1 MAWPPFVGDIRTR
14 IDDSPSPVVS
24 IVREVAQE
32 FRRDRVTG
40 LSAEIAFFAILSLFP
55 ALLALVA
62 ALGSM
67 EAVVGQGLAAD
78 AQDEVVGLMER
89 VLTNEASGTVDAVQR
104 LFEQSSPGLLT
115 VGLAVALWSASRGF
129 TAVINALDIAYDL
142 EERRSY
148 ARLRLAA
155 VGLAIGSVVVG
166 AVLLAV
172 MILGPLLGT
181 GPDVADAIGA
191 GGAFATAWDWV
202 RWPVAAAVAIVWAT
216 TILHLAPNHRTR
228 WREDL
233 PGALLA
239 ASTWLGLS
247 AGLRAYLAVA
257 GDTNQVFGT
266 LGGALI
272 VLLWLYLL
280 ALGLLLGGELNAV
293 LLRRRDQHKALAP
306 ELFSTRLAGAVRDR
320 RARRS
325 DQQA

>member
-14 IDDSPSPVVS
+14 IDTSDAPVVS
-24 IVREVAQE
+24 TVREVAQE
-32 FRRDRVTG
+32 LRRDRVTG
-40 LSAEIAFFAILSLFP
+40 LAAEIAFFAILSLFP

-67 EAVVGQGLAAD
+67 EAVVGQDLAAD
-78 AQDEVVGLMER
+78 AQDEVVGLLER
-89 VLTNEASGTVDAVQR
+89 VLTDEASGTIDAVQR
-104 LFEQSSPGLLT
+104 LFDQSSPGLFT
-115 VGLAVALWSASRGF
+115 VGLAVALFSASRGF

-142 EERRSY
+142 DERRSY
-148 ARLRLAA
+148 GRLRLAA
-155 VGLAIGSVVVG
+155 IGLALGSVAVG

-181 GPDVADAIGA
+181 GPDVAEAIGA
-191 GGAFATAWDWV
+191 GGAFATAWDWI
-202 RWPVAAAVAIVWAT
+202 RWPVAAMVAVGWAT

-239 ASTWLGLS
+239 ATTWLALS

-293 LLRRRDQHKALAP
+293 LRRRRGQHKALAP
-306 ELFSTRLAGAVRDR
+306 ELFATRLAGAVRDR

-325 DQQA
+325 DRQA